1 MDDYNECYQERFS
14 LGRVIMFE
22 GRQFRIARLWSNK
35 EIKKLAPLFGGKI
48 VNVSAWDDRDKQGGY
63 YRDYFIKK
71 SNYYLTNYYGVRGYQ
86 GSDNEYILDLTKELP
101 EDLIKQF
108 DVVFNHTTL
117 EHIFDIQKAFKNLCN
132 LSRDV
137 VMIVVPFSQVQHETN
152 SFKDYWR
159 FTPTCL
165 QILFE
170 TNGFEV
176 VYINSNNDRNAAI
189 YIFCI
194 ASRNPDKWKP
204 LLPEADLNRIAGECI
219 GSSTLNKVLSL
230 LQRYRGT

>member
-1 MDDYNECYQERFS
+1 
-14 LGRVIMFE
+14 MFE
-22 GRQFRIARLWSNK
+22 KRQFRIARLWSNK
-35 EIKKLAPLFGGKI
+35 EIKRFAPLFEGEI

-63 YRDYFIKK
+63 YHDYFIKR

-86 GSDNEYILDLTKELP
+86 GKENEYILDLTEDLP
-101 EDLIKQF
+101 EDLIKRF

-117 EHIFDIQKAFKNLCN
+117 EHIFDVKKAFKNLCS

-137 VMIVVPFSQVQHETN
+137 VMIVVPFSQVQHETS

-165 QILFE
+165 RSLFE
-170 TNGFEV
+170 ENGFEII
-176 VYINSNNDRNAAI
+176 YTSSNADKNAAV

-194 ASRNPDKWKP
+194 ASCNPDSWKP
-204 LLPEADLNRIAGECI
+204 LLPEVNLNKVVGECI
-219 GSSTLNKVLSL
+219 GSNILSKIFSA
-230 LQRYRGT
+230 LQRRRGL